1 MPAAQMNWNKI
12 GLLLAVGTFSA
23 VAIPALSGDWQ
34 SASFFAAQNNQV
46 GASIQGFDQPRDSLE
61 FSADRDYGRLVL
73 GGSYSRG
80 SGSLFSGLGGA
91 AGTERVSLRAG
102 YDFGQSLGY
111 VSLGRQQALAL
122 RGEDGYL
129 GHRHSGF
136 PEPRPAAHRGI
147 SASRSFGAGRIS
159 RSIPQPDFYWCCVS
173 FLDIALG
180 GPKKTC

>member
-122 RGEDGYL
+122 RGEDATDTLGIGIRVSLNRALQLTGEYL
-129 GHRHSGF
+129 HRAPS
-136 PEPRPAAHRGI
+136 EP
-147 SASRSFGAGRIS
+147 GAYQGQSPSRIS
-159 RSIPQPDFYWCCVS
+159 IGAAFRF
-173 FLDIALG
+173 
-180 GPKKTC
+180 